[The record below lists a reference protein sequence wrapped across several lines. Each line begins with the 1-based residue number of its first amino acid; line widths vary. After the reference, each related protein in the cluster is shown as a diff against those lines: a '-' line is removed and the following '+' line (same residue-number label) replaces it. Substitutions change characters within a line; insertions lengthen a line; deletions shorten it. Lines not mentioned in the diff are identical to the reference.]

1 MVEVIQRPG
10 TEHTDYGGGQPL
22 LHLHLVE
29 RTIHGNHVAVKVWGD
44 LKIAAKE
51 VVFAR
56 ELKLKT
62 LQVLLL
68 TPTAGWHAPT
78 TVAKNIYHPGE
89 LDNYA
94 SIDILAVD
102 THGYEYTAG
111 TRVGTITIPTSLP
124 YDGSLWLNFMAIGE

>member
-1 MVEVIQRPG
+1 MVEVIQRPSS
-10 TEHTDYGGGQPL
+10 EHTDYGGGQPL

-29 RTIHGNHVAVKVWGD
+29 RTIHGNHVAVKVWGEM
-44 LKIAAKE
+44 KIAAKE

-68 TPTAGWHAPT
+68 TPEAGWHAPT
-78 TVAKNIYHPGE
+78 TVAKNIYHKGE

-102 THGYEYTAG
+102 AHGYEMTAG
-111 TRVGTITIPTSLP
+111 SRVGTLTIPSELP
-124 YDGSLWLNFMAIGE
+124 YDGSMWLNFMALGE

>member
-1 MVEVIQRPG
+1 MVEVIQRPSS
-10 TEHTDYGGGQPL
+10 EHTDYGGGQPL
-22 LHLHLVE
+22 VHIHLVE

-44 LKIAAKE
+44 MKIAAKE
-51 VVFAR
+51 VIFAR

-68 TPTAGWHAPT
+68 TPEAGWHAPT
-78 TVAKNIYHPGE
+78 TVAKLIYHQGE

-102 THGYEYTAG
+102 TNGYEYTAG
-111 TRVGTITIPTSLP
+111 ARVGGITIPVTLP
-124 YDGSLWLNFMAIGE
+124 YDGSLWLNFCALGE

>member
-1 MVEVIQRPG
+1 MVEVIQRPSS
-10 TEHTDYGGGQPL
+10 EHTDYGGGQPL

-29 RTIHGNHVAVKVWGD
+29 RTIHGNHVAVKVWGEM
-44 LKIAAKE
+44 KIAAKE

-68 TPTAGWHAPT
+68 TPEAGWHAPT
-78 TVAKNIYHPGE
+78 TVAKNIYHKGE

-102 THGYEYTAG
+102 AHGYEMTAG
-111 TRVGTITIPTSLP
+111 SRVGTLTIPSELP
-124 YDGSLWLNFMAIGE
+124 YDGSMWLNFMAVGE